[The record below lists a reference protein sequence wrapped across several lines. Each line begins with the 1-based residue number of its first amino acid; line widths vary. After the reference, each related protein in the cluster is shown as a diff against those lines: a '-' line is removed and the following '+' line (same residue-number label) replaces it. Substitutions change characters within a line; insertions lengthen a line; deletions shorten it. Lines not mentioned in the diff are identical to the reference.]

1 MIRNEIDRFRTQYF
15 EQLIEEEKLKER
27 EQLLREQ
34 NCFHLYNIEV
44 APHKDLFIDGYVRF
58 QCSKCERTTLRR
70 TNTFKKRGSAWSAC
84 TIL

>member
-15 EQLIEEEKLKER
+15 EQLIEEEKAKER

-34 NCFHLYNIEV
+34 NCFHLYTIEV
-44 APHKDLFIDGYVRF
+44 PPYKDLFIDGYVRF
-58 QCSKCERTTLRR
+58 QCSKCGRTTLRR
-70 TNTFKKRGSAWSAC
+70 TNTLKKRGSALSAC